1 MAEESKPRLLLVDDS
16 RVMRT
21 AGKKMLGDRFDV
33 IVAEDGVEGWDK
45 ICTDQSIQV
54 VFSDLSMPNMDGYQ
68 LLAKIRSSNDAG
80 ISGMPVIIVTGAEN
94 DEQAREQAL
103 NQGATDFITKPFN
116 STDITAR
123 ATAHANYQR
132 ERRRLEQQTTL
143 DELTG
148 LGNARFLDTRL
159 RQELAFAQRH
169 GHQLSLLEVEVDDFN
184 SLFLKLGKAAADHLL
199 KQVGQVVGKLARKE
213 DTAARVSLAR
223 FILLLPCA
231 DSAGAKLFAERLFAQ
246 IGQLAP
252 SIQGK
257 RIAFAVSI
265 GVASPESHPGQTARG
280 VLDELDTIMKA
291 AKHAGG
297 NRVLRDDE
305 LRQADGSLLPS
316 APQAPPLEAKEAR
329 LSVDQALQA
338 LARGDRKAVVA
349 ALPWLKR
356 QLAPLVTLMAEE
368 KRKA

>member
-1 MAEESKPRLLLVDDS
+1 MAEDAKPRLLLVDDS

-33 IVAEDGVEGWDK
+33 IVAEDGVDGWEK
-45 ICTDQSIQV
+45 ICADQSIQV

-68 LLAKIRSSNDAG
+68 LLAKIRGSDDAG

-94 DEQAREQAL
+94 DEQAREKAL
-103 NQGATDFITKPFN
+103 QQGATDFITKPFN

-148 LGNARFLDTRL
+148 LGNARFLETRL

-169 GHQLSLLEVEVDDFN
+169 GHQLSLLEVEMDDFN
-184 SLFLKLGKAAADHLL
+184 SLFLKLGKASADHLL
-199 KQVGQVVGKLARKE
+199 KQVGQVVAKLARKE
-213 DTAARVSLAR
+213 DTAARVGLAR
-223 FILLLPCA
+223 FVLLLPCA
-231 DSAGAKLFAERLFAQ
+231 DSEGAKLFAERLFAQ
-246 IGQLAP
+246 LGRLAP
-252 SIQGK
+252 TLQGK
-257 RIAFAVSI
+257 PFPLTVSL
-265 GVASPESHPGQTARG
+265 GVISPESHPGQTARS
-280 VLDELDTIMKA
+280 VLDELGTIMKA
-291 AKHAGG
+291 LRQAGG
-297 NRVLRDDE
+297 NRVLRDEE

-316 APQAPPLEAKEAR
+316 VPEAPPVEEKEVR

-338 LARGDRKAVVA
+338 LARGDRKTVIA

-356 QLAPLVTLMAEE
+356 QLAPLVTLMTEE